1 MKHVTKRMNLNPTNS
16 SLSRSLATRRTS
28 PCFELLVQGSGFGQY
43 ECLELGPMAQAFSSL
58 LPFDDH
64 TPNNVLNKAMGIF
77 CEPKTNQVVAT
88 SSSGDA
94 IVSTDDKCQTA
105 FSDSYFKRK
114 NQLVRNTF
122 ENHTIAMP
130 NNIGN
135 SDVQGASR
143 VNRRFTKRRSHKVA
157 VGKKLFLLRKRDIVY
172 TRSTRGFSLWKSK
185 VLGVG
190 GSSLKWSKSI
200 EKHPLGF
207 SESYCRLL
215 ELMLSKPRHDVA
227 SLATYL
233 LYRLIFYGFASR
245 YESAVLSMLGST
257 STFGRVTNVTFE
269 NA

>member
-1 MKHVTKRMNLNPTNS
+1 M
-16 SLSRSLATRRTS
+16 
-28 PCFELLVQGSGFGQY
+28 
-43 ECLELGPMAQAFSSL
+43 
-58 LPFDDH
+58 
-64 TPNNVLNKAMGIF
+64 
-77 CEPKTNQVVAT
+77 VAT
-88 SSSGDA
+88 SSSGDV

-157 VGKKLFLLRKRDIVY
+157 GLSSKFSRAPLVWTLSSKKILLEMIGTRGIIKKFLWKRTTYLRSFIHNSASSFNSGSLSAVGKKLFLLRKRDIVY

-215 ELMLSKPRHDVA
+215 ELILSKPRHDVA

-257 STFGRVTNVTFE
+257 SAFGRVTTVTFE